1 MLPSSWLANFLL
13 PFKKTSA
20 LADFKFVAQDG
31 IYPIKFLLL
40 FLVQVLQKK
49 IFKIKRADIVC
60 RLWWMLKKHKCHEDQ
75 KMFFLLQP
83 SMENIPE
90 AKVST
95 DCTCALHHC
104 TTPGGSSLRA
114 FHPMMLPGGEQHRGP
129 QKSSLTKIQ
138 YRYARPGSHPIL
150 SFYGSWYQLY
160 QTSNPVK
167 KNLQRKITLWSQNIK
182 KNKEMEAWLPHLHFY
197 LASVHQKSNSL
208 FFI

>member
-1 MLPSSWLANFLL
+1 MLPSSWMANFLL

-104 TTPGGSSLRA
+104 TTPGGNSRV
-114 FHPMMLPGGEQHRGP
+114 GGEMNRAP
-129 QKSSLTKIQ
+129 QSCATWQPCLYSSWKTK
-138 YRYARPGSHPIL
+138 GSVWAWCNCRWETPRL
-150 SFYGSWYQLY
+150 
-160 QTSNPVK
+160 
-167 KNLQRKITLWSQNIK
+167 ITLQPW
-182 KNKEMEAWLPHLHFY
+182 AWLGDHFHLDQHPLMF
-197 LASVHQKSNSL
+197 
-208 FFI
+208 